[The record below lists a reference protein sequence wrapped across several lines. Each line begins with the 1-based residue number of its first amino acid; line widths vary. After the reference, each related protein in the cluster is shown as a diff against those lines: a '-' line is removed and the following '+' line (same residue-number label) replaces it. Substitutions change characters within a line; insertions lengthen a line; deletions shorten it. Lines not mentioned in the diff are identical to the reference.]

1 MIILPNKNEKYVKE
15 MNSLIFSH
23 DIEEQIMSNILKHK
37 KKNIN
42 IYIYMVALMLQPYS
56 NIRKAL
62 SSVPNMTKNKKK
74 REKKHTS

>member
-1 MIILPNKNEKYVKE
+1 MPNKNEKYVKE

-42 IYIYMVALMLQPYS
+42 IYIYGSFDYNFCMHYCD
-56 NIRKAL
+56 
-62 SSVPNMTKNKKK
+62 
-74 REKKHTS
+74 

>member
-42 IYIYMVALMLQPYS
+42 IYIYIYGSFDYNFCMHYCD
-56 NIRKAL
+56 
-62 SSVPNMTKNKKK
+62 
-74 REKKHTS
+74 

>member
-37 KKNIN
+37 KKIL
-42 IYIYMVALMLQPYS
+42 IYIY
-56 NIRKAL
+56 IW
-62 SSVPNMTKNKKK
+62 
-74 REKKHTS
+74 

>member
-23 DIEEQIMSNILKHK
+23 DIEEQIMRNILKHK

-42 IYIYMVALMLQPYS
+42 IYIYMVALITILY
-56 NIRKAL
+56 AL
-62 SSVPNMTKNKKK
+62 L
-74 REKKHTS
+74 

>member
-42 IYIYMVALMLQPYS
+42 IYIYMVALITIFVCIIV
-56 NIRKAL
+56 IRYIN
-62 SSVPNMTKNKKK
+62 VPSAPSEGRNV
-74 REKKHTS
+74 

>member
-23 DIEEQIMSNILKHK
+23 DIEEQIMRNILKHK

-42 IYIYMVALMLQPYS
+42 IYIYGSFDYNFCMHYCD
-56 NIRKAL
+56 
-62 SSVPNMTKNKKK
+62 
-74 REKKHTS
+74 